1 MKVNAASYPFRPG
14 GMSDLQDK
22 APNSQNRGAPAH
34 VGNRQNPARP
44 STPIG
49 KADAS
54 PKATPQLPSGEVGA
68 AAAAST
74 IDVEAN
80 AMATQAVIGNEVAAD
95 METFNASLAAVDQD
109 IDQGR
114 DTTDHLIAAAS
125 TYNRV
130 RQLNASDKPT
140 PELQSKIDRLKT
152 ALQNAKG
159 DESLDTI
166 GQKANVDLS
175 ALTHHADAAS
185 TYGKYGKAASTY
197 ARALIFDEA
206 RFNNSALL
214 KNTPLAAWQRPNQSV
229 LDPLGPNGRLGIL
242 TGTRLNAAAS
252 YFTKGGLSFLSGVE
266 KLHKGQD
273 PTKDF
278 ITAGATTAQGINELT
293 IGVGTDLGNHL
304 VKLQQA
310 KRALQTARQPGT
322 VTGGSTGE
330 AGRSPGG
337 ATQGTSEPVAGPSG
351 SAQGAPQPVARSSG
365 ATQGTSQPVAGPS
378 GPTQGAPQ
386 PVAGPS
392 GSANFADFDPHGKL
406 DDEIDALD
414 KQTTG
419 HIDDQ
424 LAQQQQSLRDD
435 VIEKLAKTNPD
446 VQQLELQDATN
457 DLAPQYFEMQNLATK
472 LKSSTADAASDAHE
486 NIKTID
492 AKARDVIAQL
502 KSQGFDTA
510 DAARQSG
517 KPEAL
522 ELGKQ
527 LDQLAGLKHAA
538 YDQFNSAMQER
549 ENALNDSRTA
559 FGDFSKLLRDTPASE
574 RPSKLKEWSDKYT
587 DFFAKRQANML
598 SKTDNWPDWMKISKP
613 LRMQMVPAAINTVLG
628 GASFG
633 VALDTYLQKQKA
645 GKLTPQDRMDFG
657 ASVINLASGMIGFV
671 PVVGPALSFALAT
684 TGLVLGGIS
693 DQYDARMR
701 ETDTYNLKEKI
712 REEFNAKH
720 PGNQIAEPYDGD

>member
-1 MKVNAASYPFRPG
+1 MKVNAASYPFRPD
-14 GMSDLQDK
+14 GMSDLQDN

-34 VGNRQNPARP
+34 FGNRRNPARP
-44 STPIG
+44 YPPIA
-49 KADAS
+49 KADAP
-54 PKATPQLPSGEVGA
+54 PKAAARLPSREVGA

-80 AMATQAVIGNEVAAD
+80 AMATHAVMGNEVAAD

-152 ALQNAKG
+152 ALRNSKG

-229 LDPLGPNGRLGIL
+229 LDPLGPNGRLSIL

-252 YFTKGGLSFLSGVE
+252 YFTKGGLSFLSGME

-278 ITAGATTAQGINELT
+278 ITAGATTGQGINELT

-310 KRALQTARQPGT
+310 KRTLQIARQPGT
-322 VTGGSTGE
+322 ATGSSAGE
-330 AGRSPGG
+330 AGRGPGG
-337 ATQGTSEPVAGPSG
+337 ATAGAPEPVAGPSG
-351 SAQGAPQPVARSSG
+351 A
-365 ATQGTSQPVAGPS
+365 SQPVAGTS
-378 GPTQGAPQ
+378 D
-386 PVAGPS
+386 
-392 GSANFADFDPHGKL
+392 SATFADFDPHGKL

-435 VIEKLAKTNPD
+435 VIEKLAKANPD

-517 KPEAL
+517 KPEAI

-527 LDQLAGLKHAA
+527 LDQLADLKHAA
-538 YDQFNSAMQER
+538 YDQFNNAMQER
-549 ENALNDSRTA
+549 ENALTDSRTA
-559 FGDFSKLLRDTPASE
+559 FGDLGRLLRDTPASE

-587 DFFAKRQANML
+587 DFFAKRQANIL

-613 LRMQMVPAAINTVLG
+613 LRMQMVPAAINTALG
-628 GASFG
+628 AASFG

-645 GKLTPQDRMDFG
+645 GTLTPQDRMDFG
-657 ASVINLASGMIGFV
+657 ASVINLTSGMIGFV

-684 TGLVLGGIS
+684 TGLILGGIS

-712 REEFNAKH
+712 REEFNARH
-720 PGNQIAEPYDGD
+720 PGNEIAEPYDGD

>member
-1 MKVNAASYPFRPG
+1 MKVNAASYPFRPD
-14 GMSDLQDK
+14 GMSDLQDN

-34 VGNRQNPARP
+34 VGNRQNPAQP
-44 STPIG
+44 STPIA

-54 PKATPQLPSGEVGA
+54 IKAAPQLPSGEVGA

-140 PELQSKIDRLKT
+140 PELQSKIGRLKT

-252 YFTKGGLSFLSGVE
+252 YFTKGGLSFLSGME

-310 KRALQTARQPGT
+310 KRTLQTARQPGT

-330 AGRSPGG
+330 AGRGPGG
-337 ATQGTSEPVAGPSG
+337 ATQGAPEPVAGPSG
-351 SAQGAPQPVARSSG
+351 ATQGAPQPV
-365 ATQGTSQPVAGPS
+365 TGPTGS
-378 GPTQGAPQ
+378 TQGAPQ

-424 LAQQQQSLRDD
+424 LVQQQQSLRDD

-517 KPEAL
+517 KPQAL

-549 ENALNDSRTA
+549 ENALTDSRTA
-559 FGDFSKLLRDTPASE
+559 FGDLGKLLRDTPASE

-587 DFFAKRQANML
+587 DFFAKRQANIL
-598 SKTDNWPDWMKISKP
+598 SKTDSWPDWMKISKP
-613 LRMQMVPAAINTVLG
+613 LRMQMVPAAINAALG

-657 ASVINLASGMIGFV
+657 ASVINLTSGMIGFV

-684 TGLVLGGIS
+684 TGLILGGIS